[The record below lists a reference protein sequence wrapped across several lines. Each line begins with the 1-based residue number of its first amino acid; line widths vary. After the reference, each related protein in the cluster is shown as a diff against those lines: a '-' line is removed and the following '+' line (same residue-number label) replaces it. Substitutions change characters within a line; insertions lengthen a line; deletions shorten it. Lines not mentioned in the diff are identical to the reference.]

1 MPEAAPAPAAF
12 GRVLL
17 ALIGAQIGVHGAMAG
32 LRMAA
37 SLQALRE
44 GYSPWA
50 VGVLLSLFAAGPV
63 LMALHSGRMVDR
75 HGYHRPLRVGVGLGI
90 AGIVL
95 ALAST
100 FLSGWLHFGLLC
112 GAATLTGAGANL
124 GLIASLRTAGRA
136 ARDHTERVRIFSWV
150 GIAPSF
156 ANVVGPVS
164 AGFMIDAAGFR
175 AAYLL
180 LGALPL
186 LGLALSRWVPVEP
199 APEPGVAGIGA
210 GADIDGIDEA
220 EGADVVTAP
229 AARAWGLFGAP
240 GVRRLLFVNW
250 LLSMCWDVH
259 AFAVPVLG
267 HERALSA
274 TVIGL
279 ILGSFTFS
287 VSFVRLLIPLLAH
300 RLREVTVLL
309 GAMAGTALLFAIYPL
324 VPAAGWMVGCSIAL
338 GLTLGAVQPMIL
350 STLHHLT
357 PPERHGEALALRSM
371 TINASS
377 TLMPLL
383 FGAVG
388 ASVGAAVLF
397 WAVGAA
403 VGAGTWAARRLVRI
417 GDPP

>member
-1 MPEAAPAPAAF
+1 MSEAAPARAGL
-12 GRVLL
+12 GRMLV
-17 ALIGAQIGVHGAMAG
+17 ALIGAQVGVHGSMAG

-75 HGYHRPLRVGVGLGI
+75 YGYHRPLRYGAGLAF
-90 AGIVL
+90 AGTLLAVAST
-95 ALAST
+95 ALA
-100 FLSGWLHFGLLC
+100 GWAQFGGLC
-112 GAATLTGAGANL
+112 VAATLTGAGANL

-136 ARDHTERVRIFSWV
+136 ARDPTERVRIFSWV

-156 ANVVGPVS
+156 ANVVGPVA
-164 AGFMIDAAGFR
+164 AGFTIDASGFR

-186 LGLALSRWVPVEP
+186 LGLALTRWVPREPSPEP
-199 APEPGVAGIGA
+199 ASA
-210 GADIDGIDEA
+210 GADDPAAAEADEA
-220 EGADVVTAP
+220 VTAP
-229 AARAWGLFGAP
+229 AASAWSLFGAP

-287 VSFVRLLIPLLAH
+287 VSFVRLLIPMLAH

-324 VPAAGWMVGCSIAL
+324 VPAAGWMAGCSVAL

-357 PPERHGEALALRSM
+357 PPARHGEALALRSM

-403 VGAGTWAARRLVRI
+403 VGAGTWVARRLVRV
-417 GDPP
+417 

>member
-1 MPEAAPAPAAF
+1 MPEAAPAPAAP

-75 HGYHRPLRVGVGLGI
+75 HGYHRPLRYGVGLGL

-100 FLSGWLHFGLLC
+100 FVSGGLHFGLLC
-112 GAATLTGAGANL
+112 GAASFTGAGANL
-124 GLIASLRTAGRA
+124 GLIASLRTAGRS
-136 ARDHTERVRIFSWV
+136 ARDATERVRIFSWV

-175 AAYLL
+175 AAYGL

-186 LGLALSRWVPVEP
+186 LGLALTRWVPVEP
-199 APEPGVAGIGA
+199 APGAAAGVAGIGA
-210 GADIDGIDEA
+210 SAGADDDGA
-220 EGADVVTAP
+220 AVVAAP

-267 HERALSA
+267 HERGLSA

-324 VPAAGWMVGCSIAL
+324 VPTAGWMAGCSIAL

-403 VGAGTWAARRLVRI
+403 VGAGTWVARRLVRI
-417 GDPP
+417 

>member
-1 MPEAAPAPAAF
+1 MSEAAPAPAGM
-12 GRVLL
+12 GRMLV

-32 LRMAA
+32 LRMSA

-75 HGYHRPLRVGVGLGI
+75 HGYHRPLRLGAGLAF
-90 AGIVL
+90 AGALL
-95 ALAST
+95 AVAST
-100 FLSGWLHFGLLC
+100 AFAGWARFGGLC
-112 GAATLTGAGANL
+112 AAATLAGAGANL
-124 GLIASLRTAGRA
+124 GLIASLRTAGRS
-136 ARDHTERVRIFSWV
+136 ARDATERVRIFSWV

-156 ANVVGPVS
+156 ANVVGPVA
-164 AGFMIDAAGFR
+164 AGFTIDAAGFR

-186 LGLALSRWVPVEP
+186 LGLVLTRWVPVET
-199 APEPGVAGIGA
+199 APESADAVADDPGGA
-210 GADIDGIDEA
+210 ETDEVGA
-220 EGADVVTAP
+220 AP
-229 AARAWGLFGAP
+229 PTRAWGLFGAP

-309 GAMAGTALLFAIYPL
+309 GAMAGTALLFAVYPL
-324 VPAAGWMVGCSIAL
+324 VPAAGWMAGCSVAL

-357 PPERHGEALALRSM
+357 PPARHGEALALRSM

-403 VGAGTWAARRLVRI
+403 VGAGTWVARRLVRV
-417 GDPP
+417 